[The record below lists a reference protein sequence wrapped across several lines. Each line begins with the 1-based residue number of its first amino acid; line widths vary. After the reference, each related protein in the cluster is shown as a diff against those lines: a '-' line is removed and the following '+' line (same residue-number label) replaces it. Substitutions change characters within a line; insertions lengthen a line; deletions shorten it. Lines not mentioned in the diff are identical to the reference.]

1 MYGKRKNLSEGES
14 CVGLQTECLAVS
26 LQTLTL
32 VSYSPNDLGL
42 VILLLSLGFLT
53 VNGTFTFLSLSLF
66 HYLCP
71 NSFLLP
77 SSIPQRRL

>member
-32 VSYSPNDLGL
+32 VSYSLNDLGL

-53 VNGTFTFLSLSLF
+53 VNGTFTFLSLF